1 MVAREKSGVFQ
12 ILMVE
17 DNSADAKLI
26 SLLFKKC
33 KTPFSLDVVTDGQ
46 QAIQYLLKEGAFG
59 TKPRPHLIILDLNLP
74 KKNGREVLQ
83 EIKTHPE
90 FRRIPVIV
98 LTTSN
103 TDHDIKQVYDLNAN
117 AFVSKPSELS
127 DLSATIENIEAF
139 WMKTAE
145 LSRED
150 VRP

>member
-1 MVAREKSGVFQ
+1 MVARKKNGVFL
-12 ILMVE
+12 ILLVE

-46 QAIQYLLKEGAFG
+46 QAIQYLLKEGAFD

-83 EIKTHPE
+83 EIKMHPE
-90 FRRIPVIV
+90 LRRIPVIV
-98 LTTSN
+98 LTTS
-103 TDHDIKQVYDLNAN
+103 TSDHDIKQVYDLYAN
-117 AFVSKPSELS
+117 AFISKPSELS
-127 DLSATIENIEAF
+127 DLSAAIENIEAF

-150 VRP
+150 VKP